1 MLNRHILKLAVPSI
15 ISNITIPLVG
25 MIDLIMV
32 GWLGGDSLIAGLA
45 VGTTIF
51 NFLYWNFGFLRMGTG
66 GFTAQAFGARD
77 FRFATQ
83 TLVRAL
89 MLSVMIGLAMVM
101 LQLPIVEFSLGI
113 IEGSEGVENS
123 ALGYFYAR
131 IWAAPATM
139 SLYAFKGWFIGMQN
153 SRSPMWIALLINSA
167 NIAVSY
173 FLAFTMGWGIAGI
186 GAGTAIAQWCGV
198 LMAIIIVKRYY
209 SRFFNSFTTEGL
221 FDRAELAK
229 FFKVNTD
236 IFIRTLCLVIVF
248 TYFTVASSY
257 LGDTVLAANSL
268 MMQMFML
275 FSYMMDGFGHAGEA
289 LVGKYYGSGNKVM
302 LRRTVIRVIQIG
314 GVVAVFSTFVYALWG
329 ENVLMIF
336 SPSEELLA
344 VANEYI
350 VWAMMIPMAG
360 FLAFLVEGFL
370 IGITASSIMRNAVII
385 SSVLFFACYF
395 ALLPLMA
402 NHALWL
408 AFLIYLLLRGIL
420 QLFMARKKLLPQ
432 IKPTDNTN

>member
-1 MLNRHILKLAVPSI
+1 MLNRQIMKLAVPSI

-25 MIDLIMV
+25 MVDLIMV
-32 GWLGGDSLIAGLA
+32 GWLGGDSLIAGLS

-77 FRFATQ
+77 FRMATQ

-89 MLSVMIGLAMVM
+89 ILSVMIGLAMVL
-101 LQLPIVEFSLGI
+101 LQYPIASFSMGI
-113 IEGSEGVENS
+113 IESSYGVENY
-123 ALGYFYAR
+123 ALGYFYGR

-139 SLYAFKGWFIGMQN
+139 ALYAFKGWFIGMQN
-153 SRSPMWIALLINSA
+153 SRSPMWIALLINSV

-173 FLAFTMGWGIAGI
+173 FLAFTMGWGIMGI

-198 LMAIIIVKRYY
+198 IMAIIIVKGYY
-209 SRFFNSFTTEGL
+209 SRFFKHFTTEGL
-221 FDRAELAK
+221 FDRSELAK

-314 GVVAVFSTFVYALWG
+314 AIVAVFSTLVYMLWG

-344 VANEYI
+344 VAHEYI
-350 VWAMMIPMAG
+350 GWAMMIPMAG

-370 IGITASSIMRNAVII
+370 VGITASNIMRNAVII
-385 SSVLFFACYF
+385 ASILFFVFYF

-408 AFLIYLLLRGIL
+408 AFLIYLLLRGVL

-432 IKPTDNTN
+432 IKITNNAN

>member
-1 MLNRHILKLAVPSI
+1 MLNRQILKLAVPSI

-25 MIDLIMV
+25 MVDLIMV
-32 GWLGGDSLIAGLA
+32 GWLGGDTLIAGLA

-66 GFTAQAFGARD
+66 GFTAQAYGAKD

-89 MLSVMIGLAMVM
+89 MLSVLIGLAMVL
-101 LQLPIVEFSLGI
+101 LQVPIVDFSLGI
-113 IEGSEGVENS
+113 IESSESVENS
-123 ALGYFYAR
+123 ALGYFYGR

-153 SRSPMWIALLINSA
+153 SRSPMWIALLINSV
-167 NIAVSY
+167 NIVVSY
-173 FLAFTMGWGIAGI
+173 FLAFTMDWGIAGI
-186 GAGTAIAQWCGV
+186 GAGTAIAQWSGV
-198 LMAIIIVKRYY
+198 LMAIVIVKLYY
-209 SRFFNSFTTEGL
+209 SRFFKNFTTVGL

-257 LGDTVLAANSL
+257 MGDTVLAANSL

-289 LVGKYYGSGNKVM
+289 LVGKYYGAGNKVM
-302 LRRTVIRVIQIG
+302 LRKTVIRVIQLGAII
-314 GVVAVFSTFVYALWG
+314 AVLCTFLYVLWG

-344 VANEYI
+344 VAHDYI
-350 VWAMMIPMAG
+350 GWAMMIPMAG

-370 IGITASSIMRNAVII
+370 VGITASYIMRNAVII
-385 SSVLFFACYF
+385 ASVVFFVVYF
-395 ALLPLMA
+395 SMLSLME

-408 AFLIYLLLRGIL
+408 AFIVYLFMRGIL
-420 QLFMARKKLLPQ
+420 QLFMSRKKLLP
-432 IKPTDNTN
+432 KV